1 MLTAAS
7 RSRLPGSSSSS
18 LGTEHNLVS
27 CSAKMGDIN
36 PSTSHAFP
44 SEVSVCGAVWLSC
57 CSLVRGCC
65 CRLVRTWF
73 GAAAAAAAAWF
84 GAAVAVAEP
93 EPSANVDITFSR
105 AKKVEKLR

>member
-57 CSLVRGCC
+57 CSLVRG
-65 CRLVRTWF
+65 WF